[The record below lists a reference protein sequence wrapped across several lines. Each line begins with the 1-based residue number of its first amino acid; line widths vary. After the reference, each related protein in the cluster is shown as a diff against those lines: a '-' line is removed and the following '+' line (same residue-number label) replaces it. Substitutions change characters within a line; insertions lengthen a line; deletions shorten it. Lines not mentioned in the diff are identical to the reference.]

1 MQKNE
6 VFWWADAPLE
16 EVGCAPVRP
25 ASDAVIVGAGY
36 TGLSAAI
43 RLARAGRSVQVFDRQ
58 RAGEGA
64 STRNGGIA
72 SGNLRPGRAEL
83 IRRFGEARAL
93 AILAEAKAARED
105 LSRFIAE
112 EKIDCDFALTGRFSG
127 ASAPGDYDRLARE
140 AEALHRTLGIE
151 TYEVPR
157 ADQRSVLGTDFY
169 FGGAVRTDVGGLHP
183 AKLHRAMLRI
193 ALAAGVTVHDRTAVH
208 GIRSDGDGYEVKTDR
223 GLVRT
228 RDAIV
233 AVNGYADASDRWLR
247 RRLVPVRSRIIATE
261 PLSPNLMG
269 ELMPRGM
276 MCSETRRLHYYYRPS
291 PDGRRILFGGRDGT
305 IAGDPDWPTESLRRA
320 LIDIFPV
327 LQKTM
332 ITHTWFG
339 NVAMNRD
346 MVPRIFTRSGI
357 RYAAGYCGSGVVWAR
372 WAGDKAAR
380 QILEDP
386 SGGSALDFRPPRAV
400 PLFAG
405 KPWFMPAVFGWLSL
419 QDKLAK
425 RRAWRRRGNSIAR
438 RIRCAGSVG

>member
-1 MQKNE
+1 MRKND
-6 VFWWADAPLE
+6 VLWWADAPLE
-16 EVGCAPVRP
+16 EVDRAPVRP
-25 ASDAVIVGAGY
+25 ASDAIIVGAGY

-43 RLARAGRSVQVFDRQ
+43 RLARAGRAVQVFDRQ

-72 SGNLRPGRAEL
+72 SGNLRPSRTEL
-83 IRRFGEARAL
+83 IRRFGEERAL

-105 LSRFIAE
+105 LCRFIAE
-112 EKIDCDFALTGRFSG
+112 EKIDCDFTLTGRFSG
-127 ASAPGDYDRLARE
+127 ASAPSDYDRLARE
-140 AEALHRTLGIE
+140 AEVLHRTLGIDA
-151 TYEVPR
+151 YEVSR
-157 ADQRSVLGTDFY
+157 ADQRTVLGTDFY
-169 FGGAVRTDVGGLHP
+169 FGGSVRMDIGGLHP

-208 GIRSDGDGYEVKTDR
+208 GIRSDGDGYDVKTDR

-269 ELMPRGM
+269 ELMPRRM

-291 PDGRRILFGGRDGT
+291 PDGKRILFGGRDGT

-320 LIDIFPV
+320 LVDIFPV
-327 LQKTM
+327 LQKTT
-332 ITHTWFG
+332 ITHSWFG

-386 SGGSALDFRPPRAV
+386 SGVSALDFRPPRAV

-425 RRAWRRRGNSIAR
+425 RRVWWRRGNLTASMD
-438 RIRCAGSVG
+438 